1 MKAGASWEVLCE
13 GEIETEHSLSIL
25 VVGEGHRFGDIPA
38 YEYARNLAAAQP
50 DWRVIGS
57 RLGGAPHGVGQ
68 ETLPSIAGL
77 PNLRLLDNV
86 DATRLVEGAIT
97 GRETYDR
104 IVFHNPHVEEGD
116 ALTRARATG
125 GLIDGFVRSA
135 RALLTPGGF
144 ARVTINPQFV
154 RQFTTVSGAIAR
166 AGGQLVGRF
175 GDDPDLYAPFTPL
188 RTQGG
193 LIRLPG
199 DEPAGIGL
207 AAYNFSRE

>member
-1 MKAGASWEVLCE
+1 VRRRDNDPKVRGA
-13 GEIETEHSLSIL
+13 IETEHSLSIL
-25 VVGEGHRFGDIPA
+25 VVGEGHGFGDIPA
-38 YEYARNLAAAQP
+38 FEYARNLAAAQP
-50 DWRVIGS
+50 DWCVIGS
-57 RLGGAPHGVGQ
+57 RLGGAPHGAGQ
-68 ETLPSIAGL
+68 EDLPGVAGL

-86 DATRLVEGAIT
+86 DATRLAEGAIT

-166 AGGQLVGRF
+166 AGGAVISTPTRAS
-175 GDDPDLYAPFTPL
+175 PCSYVAPT
-188 RTQGG
+188 T
-193 LIRLPG
+193 
-199 DEPAGIGL
+199 
-207 AAYNFSRE
+207 S

>member
-1 MKAGASWEVLCE
+1 VR
-13 GEIETEHSLSIL
+13 GEIETEQSLSIL
-25 VVGEGHRFGDIPA
+25 VVGEGNGVGDMLA
-38 YEYARNLAAAQP
+38 FEYARNLAAAKP

-57 RLGGAPHGVGQ
+57 RLGGAPHGAGQ
-68 ETLPSIAGL
+68 EELPDIARL

-86 DATRLVEGAIT
+86 DATRLSEGAVT

-104 IVFHNPHVEEGD
+104 IVFNNPHVEEGD
-116 ALTRARATG
+116 ALARARATG

-154 RQFTTVSGAIAR
+154 RQFTTVSEAIAR
-166 AGGQLVGRF
+166 AGGRLVGRF
-175 GDDPDLYAPFTPL
+175 GDDPELYAPFTPL

-193 LIRLPG
+193 LIRLPD

-207 AAYNFSRE
+207 AAYNFHRE